1 MNKIINFKCK
11 TGKSSTE
18 MQNDHEQTW
27 KRESERD
34 VSFHKKKISMVKYT
48 SFL

>member
-1 MNKIINFKCK
+1 
-11 TGKSSTE
+11 

-34 VSFHKKKISMVKYT
+34 VSFHKKSVYGIGYVIFKNYQLIVYDCSEGKI
-48 SFL
+48 

>member
-1 MNKIINFKCK
+1 
-11 TGKSSTE
+11 

-34 VSFHKKKISMVKYT
+34 VSFHKKTVYGIGIRH
-48 SFL
+48 F